1 MHWALCA
8 AADGRLGRAMSRSL
22 DSRVILQL
30 IAEVAAA
37 AEAFEGR
44 WTIGALARV
53 DPGLAD
59 LLVEQ
64 LADYHEA
71 QVIGTLVDL
80 KEHARGAV
88 RGYLKAARVCE
99 AAGLEDDA
107 YLLGVDSST
116 GLRVAI
122 GDRRLSAQR
131 VADLH
136 GSRVIWLN
144 PDEVAKLWSSIA
156 GLRRIDAVK
165 ACFPGATVVDIRPH
179 TREWETGPHSG
190 NWPAVAEVMPPP
202 LEEQEDEE

>member
-1 MHWALCA
+1 
-8 AADGRLGRAMSRSL
+8 MSRSL

-30 IAEVAAA
+30 MGEVHAA

-71 QVIGTLVDL
+71 QVTGTLVDL
-80 KEHARGAV
+80 KEHARGTV
-88 RGYLKAARVCE
+88 RGYLKAARACE
-99 AAGLEDDA
+99 AAGLEDNA
-107 YLLGVDSST
+107 YLIGLDSMT
-116 GLRVAI
+116 GMRVAI

-131 VADLH
+131 VAELH
-136 GSRVIWLN
+136 GGSVVWLN
-144 PDEVAKLWSSIA
+144 PDEIAKLWASIA

-165 ACFPGATVVDIRPH
+165 EQFPGATVVDIRPH
-179 TREWETGPHSG
+179 TREWPTGPHSG
-190 NWPAVAEVMPPP
+190 NWPGVAEVMPAHP
-202 LEEQEDEE
+202 EEDDDMVTLDKGIEE